1 MATTTSTPILPE
13 LSGLIGH
20 LLRKSHLVAQR
31 CFAEAFDG
39 TDISP
44 VQYAL
49 LSVIGSNPD
58 VSHKD
63 LAKAVATAPS
73 VVTTALKPLLEQD
86 LVRQRRDPGD
96 ARSSTYRLSSRG
108 ASFLNRM
115 RGRIVFASQRLEAP
129 LTKAEADTLRKLL
142 AKLIAASSP

>member
-1 MATTTSTPILPE
+1 MATTTSTPILSE
-13 LSGLIGH
+13 LTDLIGH

-31 CFAEAFDG
+31 SFAEAFDG

-44 VQYAL
+44 VQYGL
-49 LSVIGSNPD
+49 LSIIGSNPD

-73 VVTTALKPLLEQD
+73 VATTALKPLLEEN
-86 LVRQRRDPGD
+86 LVQQRRDHGD
-96 ARSSTYRLSSRG
+96 ARSSTYRLSSKG

-115 RGRIVFASQRLEAP
+115 RERIALASQRLEAP
-129 LTKAEADTLRKLL
+129 LTKAESDTLRKLL
-142 AKLIAASSP
+142 AKLVAASLR

>member
-1 MATTTSTPILPE
+1 MTTTTSTPIRSDLTD
-13 LSGLIGH
+13 LIGH
-20 LLRKSHLVAQR
+20 LLRKCHLVAQR
-31 CFAEAFDG
+31 SFTEAFDG

-49 LSVIGSNPD
+49 LSIIGSNPD

-73 VVTTALKPLLEQD
+73 VVTTALKPLLGED
-86 LVRQRRDPGD
+86 LVQQRRDPGD
-96 ARSSTYRLSSRG
+96 ARSSTYRLSSKG
-108 ASFLNRM
+108 VSFFNRM
-115 RGRIVFASQRLEAP
+115 CERIALASQRLEAP

-142 AKLIAASSP
+142 AKLVAASPP